1 MIVAEDVSF
10 SYHLPSGNE
19 VPTLRGLSVEIGD
32 SGSLAVIGPNG
43 SGKSTLAR
51 CLNGLILPRSGR
63 VLVDGLDTAD
73 PENKWPIHQRA
84 GMIFQNPDNQLVSTT
99 VEREVAFGLEN
110 LGLPSPEIHDRVAWA
125 LNRFNLEKYRQYP
138 PHRLSGGEKQRLAIA
153 AVASMRPRYLICD
166 EPTSSLDPGD
176 RRDILDLLLSI
187 VEEYRLSVV
196 FITQSPEEA
205 VRMDRVAL
213 VVDGNVA
220 AEGTPAEVYRESGLL
235 AAHGLD
241 APLAKRLA
249 DGLRTRGVAVPAGI
263 VHPEPLVK
271 WLADRAPD
279 SPGALDSTGAPDS
292 TGALDSPGA
301 LDSTGVP
308 GSPPPRSRD
317 GTPPGEVLSA
327 AEAAD
332 QNPALSSSTP
342 PVIAF
347 DRVCHTYSPGTSLEI
362 PALRDVTMLVFPGE
376 CVALTGPNGS
386 GKSTMVQHLNRLLKA
401 DTGTV
406 RVEGA
411 DVSSPETDLRKLR
424 QKVGLVF
431 QFPEAQLFEETVF
444 EDVAFGPRQT
454 GVAASDIQGVVHRAL
469 ERVGLDP
476 GRFSHRHPLT
486 LSGGEK
492 RRAAIAGI
500 LAMEPSVLALD
511 EPTSGLDPHS
521 VRQVEAIFRACK
533 ANGTTLFLITHDM
546 DLISRLADR
555 ILVME
560 NGGIAADTTPV
571 DLFGREDGEGAGPRA
586 RQGRPGREDG
596 EGVGPRG
603 RQGRPGRPGLCDLL
617 AAVGEAGIPVDPACF
632 DLEEAADMIR
642 ACVFNDNHH
651 ASPGESQPC

>member
-10 SYHLPSGNE
+10 SYHLPSGDE
-19 VPTLRGLSVEIGD
+19 VPTLRGLSLEIAD

-43 SGKSTLAR
+43 SGKSTFAR
-51 CLNGLILPRSGR
+51 CLNGLIVPLSGR

-110 LGLPSPEIHDRVAWA
+110 LGLSSPEIHDRVGWA
-125 LNRFNLEKYRQYP
+125 LNRFNLEKYRQHP

-153 AVASMRPRYLICD
+153 AVASMRPRYLVCD

-176 RRDILDLLLSI
+176 RRDILGLLLSI

-205 VRMDRVAL
+205 VRMDRIAL

-220 AEGTPAEVYRESGLL
+220 AEGTPEEVYRESDRL

-249 DGLRTRGVAVPAGI
+249 DALRTRGVAVPSDI
-263 VHPEPLVK
+263 VHPEPLVQ
-271 WLADRAPD
+271 WLAGRSSG
-279 SPGALDSTGAPDS
+279 SPGASESPSPRLGDGTTPDDVRSLSSAPDARASVAPS
-292 TGALDSPGA
+292 TSPII
-301 LDSTGVP
+301 V
-308 GSPPPRSRD
+308 
-317 GTPPGEVLSA
+317 
-327 AEAAD
+327 
-332 QNPALSSSTP
+332 
-342 PVIAF
+342 F
-347 DRVCHTYSPGTSLEI
+347 HRVCHTYSPGTSLEN
-362 PALRDVTMLVFPGE
+362 PALRDVTVRVFPGE

-401 DTGTV
+401 NSGTV

-411 DVSSPETDLRKLR
+411 DVSSPETDLRTLR
-424 QKVGLVF
+424 QTVGLVF

-444 EDVAFGPRQT
+444 DDVAFGPRQT
-454 GVAASDIQGVVHRAL
+454 GVAASEIPDVVNRAL
-469 ERVGLDP
+469 ARVGLVPD
-476 GRFSHRHPLT
+476 RYSSRHPLS

-511 EPTSGLDPHS
+511 EPTSGLDPQS
-521 VRQVEAIFRACK
+521 VRQVEGIFRACK
-533 ANGTTLFLITHDM
+533 ATGTTLFLITHDM

-571 DLFGREDGEGAGPRA
+571 RLFAREEGA
-586 RQGRPGREDG
+586 DSWS
-596 EGVGPRG
+596 
-603 RQGRPGRPGLCDLL
+603 PGRPGLSNLL
-617 AAVGEAGIPVDPACF
+617 AAVGEAGIPIDPACF

-642 ACVFNDNHH
+642 TCVFNARAFNDNEHS
-651 ASPGESQPC
+651 SPGESQPC